1 MRTLE
6 EEGRTEPRPQPLALR
21 VLLLDNYD
29 SFTFNLAQ
37 ALGALGADVE
47 VLRSDA
53 RSVEELLEAAADG
66 IVLSPGP
73 GRPADSGACPALL
86 KALLS
91 RRRELAGPSTLP
103 ILGVC
108 LGHQAMAEV
117 CGATVVRA
125 ERPIHGQVW
134 EVEPTPAAARDP
146 LWSGIRWPLL
156 ATRYHSLIVDPPTV
170 PRDLIV
176 TARTPEGEI
185 MALRHRRLPW
195 WGVQFHPESIG
206 CVQGPLLLR
215 NFLRECA
222 LRRAPDR
229 IGHTVQPQLER

>member
-1 MRTLE
+1 MRAPE
-6 EEGRTEPRPQPLALR
+6 ARGSADQRPQPIALR

-37 ALGALGADVE
+37 ALGALGASVE
-47 VLRSDA
+47 VLRSDS
-53 RSVEELLEAAADG
+53 RSVEELLDAGADG

-91 RRRELAGPSTLP
+91 RRRGLPGLPSLP

-108 LGHQAMAEV
+108 LGHQAMAEA
-117 CGATVVRA
+117 CGAAVVRA

-134 EVEPTPAAARDP
+134 EVEPTPSAARDP

-156 ATRYHSLIVDPPTV
+156 ATRYHSLIVDASTV
-170 PRDLIV
+170 PRDLSI
-176 TARTPEGEI
+176 TARTAQGEI

-206 CVQGPLLLR
+206 CTQGPLLLR

-229 IGHTVQPQLER
+229 TGHTAQPQLEG

>member
-1 MRTLE
+1 MRTPE
-6 EEGRTEPRPQPLALR
+6 ARGSADSYPQQRALR

-37 ALGALGADVE
+37 SLGALGASVE

-53 RSVEELLEAAADG
+53 RSVEELLDAAADG

-73 GRPADSGACPALL
+73 GRPADSGVCPALL
-86 KALLS
+86 KHLLS
-91 RRRELAGPSTLP
+91 RRRGKPSLP

-108 LGHQAMAEV
+108 LGHQAMAEA
-117 CGATVVRA
+117 CGAAVVRA
-125 ERPIHGQVW
+125 ERPIHGQIW
-134 EVEPTPAAARDP
+134 EVEPAPAAARDP
-146 LWSGIRWPLL
+146 LWLGIRWPLL
-156 ATRYHSLIVDPPTV
+156 ATRYHSLIVEPSTV

-176 TARTPEGEI
+176 TARTVQGEI

-206 CVQGPLLLR
+206 CTQGPLLLR

-229 IGHTVQPQLER
+229 TGHVAQPQLEG

>member
-1 MRTLE
+1 MRTPE
-6 EEGRTEPRPQPLALR
+6 EEGRTDPRPQPVALR

-37 ALGALGADVE
+37 ALGALGAEVE

-53 RSVEELLEAAADG
+53 RSVEELLHVAADG

-86 KALLS
+86 KVLLAP
-91 RRRELAGPSTLP
+91 RREIASPP

-117 CGATVVRA
+117 CGAAVVRA
-125 ERPIHGQVW
+125 QRPIHGQVW

-146 LWSGIRWPLL
+146 LWRGIRWPLL
-156 ATRYHSLIVDPPTV
+156 ATRYHSLIVDPSTV

-185 MALRHRRLPW
+185 MAQRHRRLPW

-206 CVQGPLLLR
+206 CAQGPLLLR
-215 NFLRECA
+215 NFLHECA

-229 IGHTVQPQLER
+229 TGHTVQPQPEG